1 MTLAHTSGDIA
12 MLAALPDDAGMPFL
26 RDRAFRAELLGWMRL
41 TRSHPRYDPDGL
53 NRDALPM
60 SALEGFGAKGCP
72 RQRPVRGAIDGLGL
86 GKALTG
92 EKVRW
97 PPCASGDACRLRPR
111 FLPVLA

>member
-60 SALEGFGAKGCP
+60 SALEGFGAKVVLG
-72 RQRPVRGAIDGLGL
+72 RGLFEARSTGWGSARP
-86 GKALTG
+86 
-92 EKVRW
+92 
-97 PPCASGDACRLRPR
+97 
-111 FLPVLA
+111 